1 MNKTYYIFRHGQ
13 TFATKA
19 GSGYGLK
26 IFSAPIL
33 PEAIPPLENMAKYL
47 RKVRE
52 SSNFSS
58 PVRRCRETVDIIR
71 KKTGKEFLF
80 DERLREYFIFNRTSS
95 NPLFIET
102 FGTLRSRIQS
112 FIDHTK
118 QVEAKN
124 ILICTHGALIAGL
137 ANLLTNGE
145 FVRTDVNEYPSPGI
159 LLIINDEKIKQL
171 DFNTNK

>member
-19 GSGYGLK
+19 SSGYGIK

-33 PEAIPPLENMAKYL
+33 PEAVPALESMGKFL
-47 RKVRE
+47 KKVPD

-71 KKTGKEFLF
+71 RVSEKEFLF

-102 FGTLRSRIQS
+102 FGTLRNRIQS

-118 QVEAKN
+118 QVEAEN

-137 ANLLTNGE
+137 ANLLTNGQ
-145 FVRTDVNEYPSPGI
+145 FVRTDANEYPSPGV
-159 LLIINDEKIKQL
+159 LTIIKGSKLKQI
-171 DFNTNK
+171 DFNSTK